1 MGEGDF
7 EGRDRPRGAATAQD
21 QRREPGADD
30 ANLEYARRQTD
41 LVLDYLQDQLDR
53 GGVDEELKK
62 RFGWTDQQFADFV
75 RRYGDLRERAK
86 LGDDQG
92 RAARQELDDALR
104 SLGLRRPSE
113 QVRTGRPE
121 IDKAEG
127 LQQTGRSRPP
137 LEYQE
142 QFDAFRK
149 DAFGDE

>member
-7 EGRDRPRGAATAQD
+7 EGRDRPRGAGAAEAP
-21 QRREPGADD
+21 RREPGADD
-30 ANLEYARRQTD
+30 ANLEYARQQTD
-41 LVLDYLQDQLDR
+41 LVLDYLRDQLDR
-53 GGVDEELKK
+53 GGVDQELKE

-86 LGDDQG
+86 AADDQG

-113 QVRTGRPE
+113 QVRTGRPKT
-121 IDKAEG
+121 DKAEG
-127 LQQTGRSRPP
+127 LQQSGRSRPP

>member
-7 EGRDRPRGAATAQD
+7 EGRDGPRGAGAAEAP
-21 QRREPGADD
+21 RREPGADD
-30 ANLEYARRQTD
+30 ANLQYARQQTD

-53 GGVDEELKK
+53 GGVDQELKD

-75 RRYGDLRERAK
+75 RRYGDLHQRAK
-86 LGDDQG
+86 AADDQG
-92 RAARQELDDALR
+92 RAARQELDEALR

-113 QVRTGRPE
+113 QVRTGRPQT
-121 IDKAEG
+121 DKAEG
-127 LQQTGRSRPP
+127 LQQSGRSRPP

-142 QFDAFRK
+142 QFEAFRK